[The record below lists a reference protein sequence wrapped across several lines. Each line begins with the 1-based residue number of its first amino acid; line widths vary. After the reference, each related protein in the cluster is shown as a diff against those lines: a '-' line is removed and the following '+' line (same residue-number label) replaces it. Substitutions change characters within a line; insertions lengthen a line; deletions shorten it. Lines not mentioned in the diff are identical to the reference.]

1 MGNDYNDQQM
11 SNQDVLTLSYQSP
24 QKQDSQ
30 AYCPF
35 NQNFT
40 RTDHM

>member
-24 QKQDSQ
+24 QKVDSQ
-30 AYCPF
+30 AYCPYLHQF
-35 NQNFT
+35 G
-40 RTDHM
+40 RTD